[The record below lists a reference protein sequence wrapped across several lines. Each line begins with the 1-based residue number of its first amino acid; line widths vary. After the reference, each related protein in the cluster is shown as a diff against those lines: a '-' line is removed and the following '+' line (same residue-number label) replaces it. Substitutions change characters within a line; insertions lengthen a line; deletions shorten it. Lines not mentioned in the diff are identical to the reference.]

1 MSELFSS
8 FIIKF
13 IIRSRVNDRAQK
25 VFEHG
30 FFHVT
35 HHVDDLKRAQ
45 NSLVREVSDHWSRE
59 KDHVQIPCRSIFL
72 LASDL

>member
-8 FIIKF
+8 FIIKP

-35 HHVDDLKRAQ
+35 HHQDDLKRAQ
-45 NSLVREVSDHWSRE
+45 NSLVSDDWSRE
-59 KDHVQIPCRSIFL
+59 KDHVQMLSKSVFF
-72 LASDL
+72 